1 MSRLAPLRLLA
12 LTAFITLAAAS
23 QALAADY
30 IVLYD
35 SSAKLNQA
43 LSEQQAAG
51 NKPDDVFR
59 SAVKGFVAPLSA
71 AEAAKLRSDEDVLLV
86 EKDSP
91 VKILG
96 QRSGSPWGLDRI
108 DQRARSP
115 LDGSIST
122 AQDGAGVTAYIV
134 DTGIRITHQQF
145 SSRASVGFDTFGG
158 TGIDCH
164 GHGTHVAG
172 TVAGSSYGVAPAAS
186 LVAVRVMDC
195 GGSGTVSGIV
205 AGLDWIVANHVA
217 GAPAVANMSIG
228 GGYSLAE
235 NLAVQRAI
243 DDGVT
248 MVVAAGNENSNACGT
263 SPASAPNAL
272 TVGATDSTDT
282 RASFSNYGSC
292 LDIFAPG
299 VSILSTWYASDT
311 STGTLNGTSM
321 ASPHVAGAAALLLSA
336 NPLASPAAV
345 RSSLLTNSTAAIV
358 KNPGLNSPYDLLY
371 VGDPSVPQL
380 PPLPAPTAPANDNFA
395 DAQILYSLSTRTGSN
410 QYATR
415 QTDEPYHGA
424 SNTFNGV
431 TSVWYRWTA
440 EETGTLTLKTEGSEI
455 DTIMAAY
462 SGDALSSLTKLAT
475 NDDYQ
480 APERWSRISFHVTAG
495 VSYSI
500 AVDGFSGAAGAVSI
514 GGSFLVDPPP
524 VAPEP
529 DPPANDNFAQRAAF
543 NLESIALTNVGSTEE
558 EGEPVHVNVDTE
570 PAKSV
575 WYSWTAPADG
585 ILRLSTEGSAFD
597 TMLAAYTG
605 DSLTT
610 LSEQG
615 RNDDFKSGSNWSGFD
630 ISVVKGTS
638 YMIVIDGFRQA
649 AGAAVLA
656 GSFVA
661 SPPPETPTPPLPPPP
676 AAAPD
681 TIITAAP
688 ASPSYETLPSVSF
701 TSDVQ
706 ASFECRLD
714 SAQWSDCQNPYYPS
728 SPLAVGQHSF
738 DVRAI
743 NPEGLPDP
751 TPSSLSFRI
760 DARPVVLLPGR
771 LNLVSSRLLVTGR
784 KAVLKVKCTA
794 AAVNP
799 GPCAAGL
806 SLATTAGK
814 VSSSKTLQ
822 PGASSTV
829 NFTLAVSVARRITRA
844 RPISVYLSIKE
855 PFSSRRIKVTLRKP

>member
-1 MSRLAPLRLLA
+1 

-43 LSEQQAAG
+43 LSEQQTAG

-71 AEAAKLRSDEDVLLV
+71 AEAAELRSDEDVLLV

-91 VKILG
+91 VKVLG

-108 DQRARSP
+108 DQRAHSP

-122 AQDGAGVTAYIV
+122 SQDGAGVTAYIV

-145 SSRASVGFDTFGG
+145 GSRASVGFDTFGG

-195 GGSGTVSGIV
+195 GGSGTVSGII

-248 MVVAAGNENSNACGT
+248 MAVAAGNENSDACGT

-272 TVGATDSTDT
+272 TVGASASSDA

-299 VSILSTWYASDT
+299 VSVLSAWHASDT

-345 RSSLLTNSTAAIV
+345 RSSLLAHSTAAAV
-358 KNPGLNSPYDLLY
+358 TAPGFGSPTNLLY
-371 VGDPSVPQL
+371 VGDPNVPQ
-380 PPLPAPTAPANDNFA
+380 PAPPEPPAAPANDNFA
-395 DAQILYSLSTRTGSN
+395 DAQTLYSLSTRTGSN

-462 SGDALSSLTKLAT
+462 SGGALSSLTKLAT

-500 AVDGFSGAAGAVSI
+500 AVDGFSGAGGAVAI
-514 GGSFLVDPPP
+514 GGSFLADPPPPPP

-558 EGEPVHVNVDTE
+558 EGEPAHVVNDAE

-575 WYSWTAPADG
+575 WYSWTATADG
-585 ILRLSTEGSAFD
+585 VLRLSTEGSAFD

-649 AGAAVLA
+649 TGAAVLA

-661 SPPPETPTPPLPPPP
+661 SPPPETPTPPATQPVTPPPPP

-688 ASPSYETLPSVSF
+688 ASPSYETLPSISF

-714 SAQWSDCQNPYYPS
+714 SAQWSACQNPYYPS
-728 SPLAVGQHSF
+728 SPLVVGQHSF

-743 NPEGLPDP
+743 NSEGLPDP

-760 DARPVVLLPGR
+760 EARPVVLLPGR

-794 AAVNP
+794 AAVNSR
-799 GPCAAGL
+799 PCVAAL

-814 VSSSKTLQ
+814 ASSSKTLQ

-829 NFTLAVSVARRITRA
+829 NFTLTVAAARRIA
-844 RPISVYLSIKE
+844 KGRPASAYLSIKE
-855 PFSSRRIKVTLRKP
+855 SSLSSRVKVTLRKR